1 MLAETYIFVE
11 TERVKLMD

>member
-11 TERVKLMD
+11 TERVKLVD